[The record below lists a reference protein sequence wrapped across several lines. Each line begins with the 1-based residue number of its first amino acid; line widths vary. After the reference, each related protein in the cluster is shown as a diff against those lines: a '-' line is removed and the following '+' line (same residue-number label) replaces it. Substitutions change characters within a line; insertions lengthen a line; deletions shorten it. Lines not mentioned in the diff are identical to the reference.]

1 MPRSICFVGHL
12 MLPLLRGTDEPV
24 VGGAEVQMFHL
35 AQELVHRGWD
45 ASFLVCGLAAT
56 DRGRIDTPLGPAQ
69 VLYPRRSQKTA
80 AQKWLEKRALYAAVR
95 ATGADLVFQRAVW
108 DADVAALAARVRRVP
123 YVYSLASDRDAV
135 QLPSWSRRRNVIRWA
150 TQVVAQ
156 SALQQDCLRRYGRQA
171 TRIASG
177 FPVPPVATAA
187 AAEVLWVG
195 TLRALKRPELFLDL
209 AAAFP
214 AHPFVLCG
222 GPGEDPQLARS
233 IEARAAT
240 LPNVR
245 FEGFVPYARMAAHY
259 ARARVLVNT
268 STYEG
273 FPNTFVLAWLHGAM
287 VVSLGVDPDG
297 WLARGGLGAVARDPQ
312 ELRTLVGR
320 ALADPAWAA
329 TTAARA
335 RTHAVQEHD
344 IRHVAIAF
352 ESVFE
357 AAKRRRAGARVG
369 G

>member
-12 MLPLLRGTDEPV
+12 MLPLLRGTNEPV

-45 ASFLVCGLAAT
+45 ASFLVCGLAPT
-56 DRGRIDTPLGPAQ
+56 DRGWIDTPLGPAQ
-69 VLYPRRSQKTA
+69 VLYPRRARKTG
-80 AQKWLEKRALYAAVR
+80 AQKLHEKRALYAAVR
-95 ATGADLVFQRAVW
+95 ATGAGLVFQRAVW
-108 DADVAALAARVRRVP
+108 DADVAALAARARRVP

-135 QLPSWSRRRNVIRWA
+135 QLPRWSRRRNVIRWA
-150 TQVVAQ
+150 TRVVVQ
-156 SALQQDCLRRYGRQA
+156 SSLQQDWLRRYGRQS
-171 TRIASG
+171 TPIASG
-177 FPVPPVATAA
+177 FPVPPTPAA
-187 AAEVLWVG
+187 APAEVLWVG

-222 GPGEDPQLARS
+222 GPGEDPELARH
-233 IEARAAT
+233 IERRAAT

-287 VVSLGVDPDG
+287 VVSMGVDPDG
-297 WLARGGLGAVARDPQ
+297 WLTRGGLGAVGRDAT
-312 ELRTLVGR
+312 ELRRLVGR
-320 ALADPAWAA
+320 ALEDPAWA
-329 TTAARA
+329 TTTGARA
-335 RTHAVQEHD
+335 RAHAVQQHD
-344 IRHVAIAF
+344 IRHVATAF

-357 AAKRRRAGARVG
+357 SAQHTAP
-369 G
+369 